1 MSALKLLLQRTHTD
15 GARTWGKLFADG
27 VFVCYTL
34 EDAIRE
40 VADEP
45 VQAWKIKGA
54 TAIPSTHHAVNAGR
68 PYIVTLETSPKYG
81 ADCPT
86 VVDVPG
92 FQYIR
97 MHSGNTEADTE
108 GCLLLGLAIDATGIV
123 GGTSRRAVEIVRR
136 LLVGARDAGQA
147 IELEICNPTEAA

>member
-1 MSALKLLLQRTHTD
+1 MKLLLQRTHTD
-15 GARTWGKLFADG
+15 GTRTWGKLFADG
-27 VFVCYTL
+27 RFLCYTL

-40 VADEP
+40 VPGEP
-45 VQAWKIKGA
+45 VQAWKIRAA
-54 TAIPSTHHAVNAGR
+54 TAIPSTHHAVNDGK
-68 PYIVTLETSPKYG
+68 PYRVSLEVSPKYG
-81 ADCPT
+81 PDCLT
-86 VVDVPG
+86 VNDVPG

-108 GCLLLGLAIDATGIV
+108 GCLLLGLAIDAAGIV